1 MRNNAQKGQGIIK
14 KTKLFIQMLVILL
27 CLSIIPVG
35 ISTLRGFKSIKSVLA
50 DSVGLYSQQM
60 VNQVNYTITKLSDS
74 TNRTIESICKD
85 SYIMQIINRIEKREE
100 GVTVSAIDVLGN
112 YVDQTLKNNR
122 YVKGIQIIS
131 NDTSIFQKQIMPYK
145 EFTEIARYVVSDE
158 FISSDDYQQIWQ
170 TDQIKWIA
178 LTNLNTDTAQ
188 IIAIKAMNETK
199 DGIKRCVVL
208 HINEELFTEI
218 IKEARFHEEIP
229 MMIIDQHHQ
238 VVYSTSNNKLGDQ
251 LSEDKLQLLLDEPY
265 LKEGQ
270 LTVTTKEKTLLSL
283 SQMEIGWNIMMNAP
297 ESILLSGMDKLKSS
311 SILFL
316 ILVALIA
323 LIIAFIISRA
333 MTKPLK
339 GLVYLAKKVED
350 GKLKEVEAISQEINP
365 MNYETAQLL
374 ASFIKMAQHIA
385 SLVGNTQSMAEQID
399 THMDKLKGIAES
411 TSITA
416 SEVNDAIGNA
426 TLGVQNQALSV
437 EGSLTLTHEL
447 SNNIDHIRKVIS
459 AVKENSSKTREVSEQ
474 SKPKLIALTLQ
485 TKENVE
491 LTKKLYEYIQDFG
504 KEASGIKAII
514 TMIDDINKQTN
525 LLALNASIEASRAG
539 EAGRGFAVVA
549 SQVRTL
555 SEQIQEATIQIKK
568 SIATIEEKKNL
579 SLVEMNEVI
588 NVFNKQIPVVE
599 ENVQNFMDIQEQMEV
614 IDNEIIQVNG
624 LLTDVANQKNNI
636 YEELNKIFD
645 VVQNT
650 VSVLE
655 EISASSKEQ
664 SEYANDM
671 NSMASRLVENTS
683 ELEAGYAQFEI

>member
-238 VVYSTSNNKLGDQ
+238 VVYSTSNNKLDAQ

-270 LTVTTKEKTLLSL
+270 LTVSTKEKTLLSL

-416 SEVNDAIGNA
+416 SEVNDAISNA